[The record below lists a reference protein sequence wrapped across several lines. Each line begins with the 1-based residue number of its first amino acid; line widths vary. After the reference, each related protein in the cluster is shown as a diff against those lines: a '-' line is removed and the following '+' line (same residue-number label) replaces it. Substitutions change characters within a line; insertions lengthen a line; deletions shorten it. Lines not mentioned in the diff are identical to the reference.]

1 MNREQKVWY
10 FRELK
15 KHFNG
20 YSDIEVE
27 NGIMFYCLSKFGS
40 HADEYRSKKS
50 ENIAWILESFKF
62 PVDIEYIVDFFESL
76 VDKDAANEKGIVF
89 TPKIIADYIVEKTLQ
104 NLGNSASQITLIDPG
119 CGSGIFLVA
128 AAEYLYS
135 HYSIPM
141 HQIINQLIY
150 GLDIDEN
157 NVRRCKL
164 VLRLLSTKYQDENEI
179 KPHVVCGDTLK
190 VDWVGTFGCAK
201 FDFIIGNP
209 PYVNPH
215 DLPKET
221 VDYLKASFE
230 TTKSGVFNIF
240 YAFIEQSMKYL
251 SYEGCLGFIVPNNFL
266 TIKSA
271 KTLRNYLQKSKYIK
285 SILDFGENL
294 LFKPIRTYSCILLLD
309 KTNKENFE
317 YSVISQK
324 SQDISLLLKNA
335 KFVTSRI
342 DRLDSEG
349 WKLVDDIT
357 LENLSK
363 IEKQKF
369 PLKSLIHTGI
379 ATLKDEVFMVD
390 CDSNGFFKYIDG
402 KRYDIDSELVVPI
415 FKIPELKRC
424 SSLSEC
430 KRHIIFP
437 YHKKDGKFVPIKE
450 SVLKI
455 KFPTTYEYLL
465 ISKEKL
471 DKRDKGK
478 KNPNGW
484 FAYGRSQG
492 LNRYGKKLLF
502 PTFSKKP
509 SFSVVED
516 ELVLF
521 CNGYAIFENELEIKL
536 LCRILNSKIM
546 DYYISQTSYPIEG
559 GFYCY
564 QKKFLEKFSVPNL
577 SENEK
582 KFIEKASTEKIDDF
596 LIKKYDLRI

>member
-10 FRELK
+10 FRELN

-20 YSDIEVE
+20 YTDIEIE
-27 NGIMFYCLSKFGS
+27 NGIMFYCLSKLGS
-40 HADEYRSKKS
+40 ETDEYRSKES

-76 VDKDAANEKGIVF
+76 IDKDAANEKGIVF
-89 TPKIIADYIVEKTLQ
+89 TPKIIADYIVEKAFQ
-104 NLGNSASQITLIDPG
+104 NLGNTASKITLIDPACG
-119 CGSGIFLVA
+119 CGIFLVS

-141 HQIINQLIY
+141 HQIINQFIY
-150 GLDIDEN
+150 GLDIDVN

-164 VLRLLSTKYQDENEI
+164 VLRLLNAKYQDENKI
-179 KPHVVCGDTLK
+179 KPHVVCEDALK
-190 VDWVGTFGCAK
+190 VDWGRTFNCAK
-201 FDFIIGNP
+201 FDFIVGNP

-215 DLPKET
+215 DLSKKT
-221 VDYLKASFE
+221 TDYLKASFE

-294 LFKPIRTYSCILLLD
+294 LFKPVRTYSCILLLD
-309 KTNKENFE
+309 KTNKEHFE
-317 YSVISQK
+317 YSVISRRSK
-324 SQDISLLLKNA
+324 DISSLLEDA
-335 KFVTSRI
+335 KFVTTRI

-357 LENLSK
+357 LENLSR

-369 PLKSLIHTGI
+369 PLKNLIHTGI

-390 CDSNGFFKYIDG
+390 CDSNGFFKCING
-402 KRYDIDSELVVPI
+402 KRYNIDNELVVPI

-437 YHKKDGKFVPIKE
+437 YQKKDGKFVPNRE
-450 SVLKI
+450 SLLKI
-455 KFPTTYEYLL
+455 KFPATYEYLL
-465 ISKEKL
+465 TSK
-471 DKRDKGK
+471 
-478 KNPNGW
+478 
-484 FAYGRSQG
+484 
-492 LNRYGKKLLF
+492 
-502 PTFSKKP
+502 
-509 SFSVVED
+509 
-516 ELVLF
+516 
-521 CNGYAIFENELEIKL
+521 
-536 LCRILNSKIM
+536 
-546 DYYISQTSYPIEG
+546 
-559 GFYCY
+559 
-564 QKKFLEKFSVPNL
+564 
-577 SENEK
+577 
-582 KFIEKASTEKIDDF
+582 
-596 LIKKYDLRI
+596 